1 MARIKKLTPRLLKRI
16 ISEEKQKIAKEQ
28 KSHSQK
34 KINENSVDAL
44 TRLALQEIKVLIE
57 AKRIRSKRLA
67 LKRKI
72 AKRMK

>member
-16 ISEEKQKIAKEQ
+16 ISEEKQKIAKAQ
-28 KSHSQK
+28 KSRSQK
-34 KINENSVDAL
+34 KINENSVDTL

-72 AKRMK
+72 AKKMK